1 MSIRATA
8 ALLALLVTS
17 PVAAQAPVV
26 KVSCELYEISA
37 TTGKEASVDAALKP
51 LEKKLKKLPFSYNT
65 YKVLSKAS
73 KSLEKG
79 KTEALTLA
87 KGSATLTLVETV
99 DKTKV
104 RYTLTEDHAGKRVVN
119 TTQTIAAGDWSVTG
133 HPVKDEGHLLAVSC
147 R

>member
-1 MSIRATA
+1 MSIRAAA
-8 ALLALLVTS
+8 ALMALLVSS

-26 KVSCELYEISA
+26 TVSCDLYEVSA
-37 TTGKEASVDAALKP
+37 TTAKNASVDPALKP
-51 LEKKLKKLPFSYNT
+51 IEKKLKKLPFSYNT

-79 KTEALTLA
+79 KTEAIKLA
-87 KGSATLTLVETV
+87 QGSATLTLVETV
-99 DKTKV
+99 DKSKV